1 MMLSAR
7 AMVRWQVPG
16 GSSYMRVT
24 RPISVLTAVIAVVLA
39 SGCSSSKSAETP
51 VIDQG
56 QVRLYGSDGNMS
68 NSLGEALKDE
78 QGVLAGMKG
87 TTPLTPLTDDFKR
100 RVRSVDPTVPDFN
113 YAGEAYDAVIVAAL
127 AAEVAHTTD
136 PTVFAKYIVGVT
148 VGGTICETFKECVDE
163 VHNNI
168 NIQYRG
174 VSSLK
179 RSGFTDI
186 GDPSTATYGT
196 LNFGRDNH
204 IDDAKT
210 EFVGAGDDTTQAK
223 SLAPA
228 APPGKAGKAAPL
240 KFGGLLPH
248 TGDLAGI
255 STPIFA
261 GARLAVDE
269 INAAGGVLGS
279 PAEWLDGDDGT
290 SPVVAAATA
299 DRFIAAGVQVM
310 IGPAAS
316 GVSAAVVPKII
327 AAGRIAISPS
337 ATSDSLSQLDRK
349 GMFFRTSP
357 PDKLQAKAL
366 ADILMRD
373 GTEKV
378 AIVARDDAYGIGL
391 QKGVQADLTA
401 AGVQS
406 GNIRLLTYKGKDKYN
421 ASEQNTVF
429 KPLAKTVKQ
438 FAPDAVVIIGFDES
452 ALFIRALRDSGVT
465 FKSS

>member
-1 MMLSAR
+1 
-7 AMVRWQVPG
+7 
-16 GSSYMRVT
+16 MRVT
-24 RPISVLTAVIAVVLA
+24 RPISALTAVTAVVLA
-39 SGCSSSKSAETP
+39 AGCSASKANSGP
-51 VIDQG
+51 VIDAG

-68 NSLGEALKDE
+68 NSFGDALKDE

-87 TTPLTPLTDDFKR
+87 TAPLTPLTDDFKK
-100 RVRSVDPTVPDFN
+100 RVRAVDPTLPDFN
-113 YAGEAYDAVIVAAL
+113 YAGEAYDAVVVAAL
-127 AAEVAHTTD
+127 AAEVAHTTE
-136 PTVFAKYIVGVT
+136 PTVFSKYIVGVT
-148 VGGTICETFKECVDE
+148 VGGTICETYKQCVDE
-163 VHNNI
+163 VHAGT

-223 SLAPA
+223 NPPPP
-228 APPGKAGKAAPL
+228 APPGKAGKVAPL

-248 TGDLAGI
+248 TGDLASAGP
-255 STPIFA
+255 PIFA
-261 GARLAVDE
+261 GARLAVNE
-269 INAAGGVLGS
+269 VNEAGGVLGS
-279 PAEWLDGDDGT
+279 PVEWLDGDDGT
-290 SPVVAAATA
+290 SPQVASATA

-316 GVSAAVVPKII
+316 GVSAAVVPKIV

-349 GMFFRTSP
+349 GLFFRTSP

-401 AGVQS
+401 AGIPA
-406 GNIRLLTYKGKDKYN
+406 GNIRTLTYQAKDKYN
-421 ASEQNTVF
+421 PNEQNTVF
-429 KPLAKTVKQ
+429 KPLAKNVKQ
-438 FAPDAVVIIGFDES
+438 FAPDAVLVLGFTES
-452 ALFIRALRDSGVT
+452 ALLIKALRDAGVT